1 MRKDEGKIYYSDED
15 LNRDNKRYRVCK
27 NRGNDCFKEEFMTI
41 HASTKFCSEDCN
53 NKYSN
58 WEKQQINRTTLP
70 AKENNIKIL
79 KQLLQN
85 RRFPIVNFKSL
96 IDSNFI
102 FEEMDAP
109 EFILSLRKKALV
121 FNEFLVIHW
130 EKDTF
135 LINKK

>member
-1 MRKDEGKIYYSDED
+1 MNGKIYYTDED
-15 LNRDNKRYRVCK
+15 LNTDHNRFRICK
-27 NRGNDCFKEEFMTI
+27 NKGNDCNKEEFMVK
-41 HASTKFCSEDCN
+41 HASSKFCSEDCN

-85 RRFPIVNFKSL
+85 RRFPIVSFKSL

-121 FNEFLVIHW
+121 FNEFIVILW
-130 EKDTF
+130 KKDMF
-135 LINKK
+135 LITKK

>member
-1 MRKDEGKIYYSDED
+1 MRKNEGKIYYTDEELD
-15 LNRDNKRYRVCK
+15 ISHKRYRVCK
-27 NRGNDCFKEEFMTI
+27 NQGNDCHKEEFMAI

-58 WEKQQINRTTLP
+58 WEKRQINRTTLP

-85 RRFPIVNFKSL
+85 RRFPIVSFKSL

-121 FNEFLVIHW
+121 FNEFLVILW
-130 EKDTF
+130 KKDMF
-135 LINKK
+135 LITKK

>member
-1 MRKDEGKIYYSDED
+1 MRKNEGKIYYTDEELD
-15 LNRDNKRYRVCK
+15 ISHKRYRVCK
-27 NRGNDCFKEEFMTI
+27 NKGNDCHKEEFMAI

-85 RRFPIVNFKSL
+85 RRFPIVSFKSL

-102 FEEMDAP
+102 FEEMDTP

-121 FNEFLVIHW
+121 FNEFLVILW
-130 EKDTF
+130 KKDMF
-135 LINKK
+135 LITKK